1 MRGQIYFSAISGRPR
16 PPTSIRR
23 SSSCSKLRTILLI
36 SGFACVALGIAGII
50 LPLLPTTPFMLLA
63 AACFAR
69 SSVRFHAWL
78 LAHPLFGATVREWE
92 EHRSVRRRTKW
103 IAILTMAS
111 TLGVSI
117 VFFVP
122 YRPAQFA
129 LALFGLVLA
138 VYLWRLPSRA

>member
-1 MRGQIYFSAISGRPR
+1 
-16 PPTSIRR
+16 
-23 SSSCSKLRTILLI
+23 LRTILLI

-69 SSVRFHAWL
+69 SSARFHAWL

-103 IAILTMAS
+103 IAILTMAI

-122 YRPAQFA
+122 YRPVQFA

>member
-1 MRGQIYFSAISGRPR
+1 MNGSPR
-16 PPTSIRR
+16 LRQRRHHRREIR
-23 SSSCSKLRTILLI
+23 LILLLC
-36 SGFACVALGIAGII
+36 GFTSVALGIAGIF

-69 SSVRFHAWL
+69 SSERFHAWL
-78 LAHPLFGATVREWE
+78 LAHPLLGSTVREWE

-103 IAILTMAS
+103 IAILTMAVTLAVS
-111 TLGVSI
+111 T

-122 YRPAQFA
+122 YRPAQVA